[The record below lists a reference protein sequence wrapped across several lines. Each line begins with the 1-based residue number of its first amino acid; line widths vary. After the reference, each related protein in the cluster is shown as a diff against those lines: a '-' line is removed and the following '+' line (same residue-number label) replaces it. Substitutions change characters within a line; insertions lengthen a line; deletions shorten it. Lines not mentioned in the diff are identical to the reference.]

1 MSITK
6 KEVEHIARLA
16 RIELTDAEIAK
27 YENDLSGILDFV
39 NKLNEADT
47 EHVAPLAGG
56 TELKNVMRE
65 DVFEIQHDSI
75 EAAMLVKAAPE
86 HENGFVKV
94 KKVFE

>member
-16 RIELTDAEIAK
+16 RIELTETEK
-27 YENDLSGILDFV
+27 EKFGNDLSGILNFV

-47 EHVAPLAGG
+47 ENVLPLAGG
-56 TELKNVMRE
+56 AELKNVMRN
-65 DVFEIQHDSI
+65 DAQDAPHNPI
-75 EAAMLVKAAPE
+75 ETAKLVKTSPE

>member
-6 KEVEHIARLA
+6 TEVEHIAQLA
-16 RIELTDAEIAK
+16 RIELTEAEK
-27 YENDLSGILDFV
+27 EKFGNDLSGILDFV

-47 EHVAPLAGG
+47 ERVLPLAGG
-56 TELKNVMRE
+56 AELKNVMRE
-65 DVFEIQHDSI
+65 DVREIQHDPI
-75 EAAMLVKAAPE
+75 EAAKLVKAAPE

>member
-16 RIELTDAEIAK
+16 RIELTEVEK
-27 YENDLSGILDFV
+27 EKFGNDLSGILDFV

-47 EHVAPLAGG
+47 ENVAPLAGG
-56 TELKNVMRE
+56 AELKNVMRKDARE
-65 DVFEIQHDSI
+65 AGHDPI
-75 EAAMLVKAAPE
+75 EAAKLVKAAPQ

-94 KKVFE
+94 KKIFE